1 MTGLVRWLVRGAADN
16 PVALNLLFA
25 VICLGGLL
33 SWWRIPKEEFP
44 QVSVDQVGAWVV
56 WPGASPE
63 DVEDL
68 LLRPLEGAVDEVEGL
83 DHFYGEAHEGY
94 AQVTMEFVR
103 GTDVDEARAAVD
115 RSISGLAGLPEGA
128 QTPYARTLRL
138 LVPITHVALT
148 GDTRR
153 VDLADSLADELR
165 GFSGVAEVAMFGA
178 SERYIQVALDPASVA
193 ARGLTPDVVAAAIRA
208 AAVGAPLGDLSVDKQ
223 RVVARASRGVVDLD
237 DIAAVPL
244 SVGGGATL
252 TVGDVARVEE
262 LWEEP
267 AVTRYVNGSPAIVLQ
282 LRREDGADSLAVVD
296 EVNPWVAERAASLP
310 GGLGLVSFNDSAR
323 VVEDRI
329 NILASNAAVGI
340 ALVMACLV
348 LFVGLRNALLV
359 IWGMPV
365 AVLGAVGLMYLA
377 GVTVNVISTFALLL
391 VTGIIVDD
399 AVIIVENVQRH
410 LELGLDRVQAALVG
424 TSEVAGA
431 VTASTITTCLAF
443 APMAMLDGAVGQVM
457 AIIPAVVIFSL
468 GASLIEAFVV
478 LPGHLAHHAREQR
491 DHGGTGENALTR
503 GLKRLYAPA
512 VDAATG
518 PRGRYVAIAG
528 LLLGF
533 VGVGA
538 IAANMK
544 TTLTT
549 EGLPYYA
556 LVNLDLPPGAEAG
569 ATREALEAVEDHLRQ
584 EGGDL
589 AVWYY
594 GISGR
599 QNDPQDFPRTGARYG
614 QVKIGF
620 HNQQQVFER
629 VPAYLDALRERISE
643 MPGIASYGIRIIEGG
658 PPAGRD
664 VDVRVKGRDP
674 AAVTEASHAL
684 LAHLEERPGVLDPR
698 TDATPGQLQLKVV
711 VDPQAA
717 ARVGLREAQIVAAV
731 RGALDGAVAL
741 ELPIQERATE
751 VRVNLAGGAA
761 DRAALED
768 LTIATPG
775 GGSVRLRQVAR
786 LDRARGLE
794 TIRRVDGLRS
804 VRLSGNVDSAIS
816 TPEEEKV
823 ALEAAVTDIQRRWPG
838 VEPFY
843 GGVLA
848 DTAESFAQL
857 PFVGTLAVVLIY
869 AVLAVQFRSYAQPLI
884 ILSAIPLGV
893 AGMVLGLASLGM
905 ELSFTAAIGGVGLVG
920 IVVNDSLVLVDFIN
934 RARREGVEV
943 REAVTSASLTRLRPI
958 LITTVTT
965 VLGLGPLALGIAGE
979 EPLLAPMAVAIS
991 FGLAFA
997 TALTLIAVP
1006 ALYLV
1011 IDDVRRLALRL
1022 TGRGPASRTG
1032 PA

>member
-1 MTGLVRWLVRGAADN
+1 VTGLIRWIVRGAADN

-25 VICLGGLL
+25 VVCLGGLL

-63 DVEDL
+63 DIEDL
-68 LLRPLEGAVDEVEGL
+68 LLRPLEDAVDEVEGL
-83 DHFYGEAHEGY
+83 DHSYGEAHEGY

-115 RSISGLAGLPEGA
+115 RAISGMDGLPEGA

-148 GDTRR
+148 GDVRR
-153 VDLADSLADELR
+153 VDLAESIADELR
-165 GFSGVAEVAMFGA
+165 GFSGVAEVAIYGA
-178 SERYIQVALDPASVA
+178 AERYIQVDLDPAATS
-193 ARGLTPDVVAAAIRA
+193 ARGLTPELVAGAIRM
-208 AAVGAPLGDLSVDKQ
+208 AAVGAPLGELSVDDQ
-223 RVVARASRGVVDLD
+223 RVVARAGRAVATLA
-237 DIAAVPL
+237 DIEAVPL

-262 LWEEP
+262 RWEESS
-267 AVTRYVNGSPAIVLQ
+267 VSRYVNGAPAIVLQ
-282 LRREDGADSLAVVD
+282 LRRADGADSLAVVD
-296 EVNPWVAERAASLP
+296 AVNPWVLERATSLP
-310 GGLGLVSFNDSAR
+310 EGLGLVSFNDSAR

-329 NILASNAAVGI
+329 NILASNAAVGL
-340 ALVMACLV
+340 ALVVACLV

-365 AVLGAVGLMYLA
+365 AVLGAVGLMYLF

-410 LELGLDRVQAALVG
+410 LERGLGRVEAALEG

-431 VTASTITTCLAF
+431 VFASTLTTCLAF

-468 GASLIEAFVV
+468 GASLIEAFIV
-478 LPGHLAHHAREQR
+478 LPGHLAHYAEERT
-491 DHGGTGENALTR
+491 DVGENAATR
-503 GLKRLYAPA
+503 TLKRLYAPA
-512 VDAATG
+512 VAAATS
-518 PRGRYVAIAG
+518 PRGRYGAIAA

-533 VGVGA
+533 VAVGFV
-538 IAANMK
+538 AANMR

-556 LVNLDLPPGAEAG
+556 LVNLDLPPGAEAEE
-569 ATREALEAVEDHLRQ
+569 TRAALEVVEAHLRD

-614 QVKIGF
+614 QVKLGF
-620 HNQQQVFER
+620 HNQQAVFER
-629 VPAYLDALRERISE
+629 VPDYLESLRAAIGEL
-643 MPGIASYGIRIIEGG
+643 PGVDSYGIRIIEGG

-664 VDVRVKGRDP
+664 VDVRMRGRDP
-674 AAVTEASHAL
+674 ESVAAASEAL
-684 LAHLEERPGVLDPR
+684 LTHLQERPGVLDPR
-698 TDATPGQLQLKVV
+698 TDATPGQLQLQVV

-717 ARVGLREAQIVAAV
+717 ARLGMREAQIVAAV
-731 RGALDGAVAL
+731 RSALDGAVAM
-741 ELPIQERATE
+741 ELPIQERAAE
-751 VRVNLAGGAA
+751 VRVALAGGAV
-761 DRAALED
+761 DRSALED
-768 LTIATPG
+768 LPITTPDG
-775 GGSVRLRQVAR
+775 RVVRLRQVAR
-786 LDRARGLE
+786 LERSRGLE

-804 VRLSGNVDSAIS
+804 VRLSGNVDAALS
-816 TPEEEKV
+816 TPELEKR
-823 ALEAAVTDIQRRWPG
+823 ALEEALEDIQRRWPG
-838 VEPFY
+838 VAPFY

-848 DTAESFAQL
+848 DTEESFSQL
-857 PFVGTLAVVLIY
+857 PFVGSLAVVLIY
-869 AVLAVQFRSYAQPLI
+869 AVLAIQFRSYAQPLI

-920 IVVNDSLVLVDFIN
+920 IVVNDSLVLVEFIN
-934 RARREGVEV
+934 RARREGAEV
-943 REAVTSASLTRLRPI
+943 REAVTQASLTRLRPI

-1011 IDDVRRLALRL
+1011 IDDARRLGARL
-1022 TGRGPASRTG
+1022 FGAK
-1032 PA
+1032 